1 MRKNIDM
8 LSGPLVSSVIRF
20 AFPVI
25 LAIYLQ
31 NLFNTADMVV
41 IGQFCGSLEVAGV
54 SATSSLINMFVGLVT
69 GLSLGAGLTVARAMG
84 TKQPEEISQAVH
96 TAVPVALIGGLIL
109 SVVGII
115 FSPALLRMMHTPK
128 DVLPLASVYMQIYL
142 SGILFSSVYNFGTA
156 ILRAIG
162 DTKTPLYFLTIA
174 GVLNII
180 LNMFFVSVLHMDVAG
195 VAIATVISQ
204 AVSAILVIITLMRRK
219 DACKFSFR
227 KMQIRRSALISI
239 LRIGLPAGL
248 QSSLFGMSHVI
259 TSSAINSFDSA
270 AILSG
275 NGACQ
280 SIEVFTDSI
289 SSGFSQTISNFV
301 AQNLGARQY
310 NRIKKT
316 YAACLGTSVFFI
328 SAASAVI
335 CLFSKQFLGLY
346 ITDSP
351 EAISCGLVRMRYLL
365 YPIFLMSTMTVST
378 GGILGLGHS
387 LTSSVINLTTACGF
401 RVAWIY
407 TIFQIPKYHT
417 LDCVYAMYPISWI
430 LTTAV
435 SAPLFFILLRRKVRS
450 DTLQQAAVSPE

>member
-1 MRKNIDM
+1 MRRNINM
-8 LSGPLVSSVIRF
+8 LNGPLMPSVIRF
-20 AFPVI
+20 SIPVI
-25 LAIYLQ
+25 LTIYLQ

-41 IGQFCGSLEVAGV
+41 TGQFCGSLEVAGV

-84 TKQPEEISQAVH
+84 TRQTETISNAVH
-96 TAVPVALIGGLIL
+96 TAIPVALIGGLIL
-109 SVVGII
+109 SVAGVV
-115 FSPALLRMMHTPK
+115 FAPALLEMMHTPK
-128 DVLPLASVYMQIYL
+128 DVLPLASVYIQIYF
-142 SGILFSSVYNFGTA
+142 SGMLFSSVYNFGTA

-162 DTKTPLYFLTIA
+162 DTKTPLYFLIIA

-180 LNMFFVSVLHMDVAG
+180 LNVIFVAAFHMDVAG
-195 VAIATVISQ
+195 VALATVISQ
-204 AVSAILVIITLMRRK
+204 AVSAVLVIIMLIHRK
-219 DACKFSFR
+219 DACKFSFKQMR
-227 KMQIRRSALISI
+227 IRRNALVSI
-239 LRIGLPAGL
+239 LQIGLPAGL

-316 YAACLGTSVFFI
+316 YAVCMGASIAFVSV
-328 SAASAVI
+328 ASAVI
-335 CLFSKQFLGLY
+335 CLFGKQFLGFY
-346 ITDSP
+346 ITDSA
-351 EAISCGLVRMRYLL
+351 EAISFGLVRMRYLL
-365 YPIFLMSTMTVST
+365 YPIFLMATMTVST
-378 GGILGLGHS
+378 GGILGLGYS
-387 LTSSVINLTTACGF
+387 LTSSMINLTTACGF
-401 RVAWIY
+401 RVVWVY
-407 TIFQIPKYHT
+407 TIFQIPEYHT
-417 LDCVYAMYPISWI
+417 LGCLYMMYPASWI

-435 SAPLFFILLRRKVRS
+435 AATLFFILLKRKTQT
-450 DTLQQAAVSPE
+450 DIPQQTAVSQQ